1 MINNAFLSN
10 FELYSRWLPLN
21 FIVITSF
28 DNKNCPQLA
37 KQVKASAAC
46 KLNFS
51 ELFSGSKVV
60 ALLRTK
66 TT

>member
-10 FELYSRWLPLN
+10 FELYSRSVLN